1 MKIKRSF
8 FNEREEEEIYKRKNL
23 KESKEKEGTFWK
35 SQRGSEIEG
44 NV

>member
-8 FNEREEEEIYKRKNL
+8 LKEREEEEIYIRKSL
-23 KESKEKEGTFWK
+23 KERKEKDGTFWK